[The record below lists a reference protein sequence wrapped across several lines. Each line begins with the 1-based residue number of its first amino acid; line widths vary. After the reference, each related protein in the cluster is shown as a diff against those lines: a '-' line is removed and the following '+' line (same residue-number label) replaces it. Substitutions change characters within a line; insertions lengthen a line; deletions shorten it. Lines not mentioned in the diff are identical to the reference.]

1 VLLKNTN
8 LMLLLLTQLI
18 ENHDNQVQVM
28 VEDQDKDFELNQ
40 VKQDNLP
47 MQTKTNKFFLFYLKE
62 IFKSTLT

>member
-1 VLLKNTN
+1 MLLKNTN

>member
-1 VLLKNTN
+1 
-8 LMLLLLTQLI
+8 MLLLLTQLI